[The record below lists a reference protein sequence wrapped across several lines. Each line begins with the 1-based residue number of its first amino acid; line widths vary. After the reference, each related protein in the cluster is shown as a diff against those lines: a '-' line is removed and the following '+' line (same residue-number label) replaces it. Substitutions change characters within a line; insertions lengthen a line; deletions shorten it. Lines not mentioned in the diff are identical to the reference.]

1 MELIL
6 DNIITLW
13 IIFFLL
19 VGIRLAWKIK
29 PMRYSLIASLI
40 IVFLISYIIKTGG
53 LTIEKII
60 AKSGYIA
67 LFIVWFTVLIV
78 FIVGM
83 YKLWN
88 NYGKNGS
95 E

>member
-29 PMRYSLIASLI
+29 PMRYGLIASLI

-53 LTIEKII
+53 VTMEKII

-67 LFIVWFTVLIV
+67 LFIVWLTVLIV